1 MDKKGYIGLMC
12 MLVGQICFNL
22 QSMLGWPALLW
33 IGLALEVAAII
44 LFALSWTEERKKKNE
59 KK

>member
-22 QSMLGWPALLW
+22 QNILGQPALLW
-33 IGLALEVAAII
+33 IGLALEVAAIV
-44 LFALSWTEERKKKNE
+44 LFALSWMEDRKKKND